1 MSGGFEKIRHNNW
14 TVYIRSQFLNHVL
27 GQVLLAGEDKWPQQD
42 DFKTLPSSERSRVHK
57 FTVSIDGVD
66 REVYVKQYLFK
77 SILHS
82 LKCLFFSGSPARQ
95 AFNAETMLAENGFDV
110 AKMIAMGECREGF
123 LQTKNFLATFGIENS
138 VSARRHILS
147 TSEIVTPQQLAEW
160 RGFIRDF
167 GRTIGRMHA
176 RGISH
181 GDLRLGN
188 ILVRRDD
195 NLWRFFFID
204 NERTKK
210 NAGLSFVNRIKNL
223 VQLNMGP
230 HGIMSNTD
238 RMRFL
243 AVYLAENSMSKTM
256 TKILIK
262 AILRKTARRLDKET
276 RIRSRLKDALGT
288 NYRYLRVDAE
298 DLTAVFLRSF
308 CHGADP
314 VDFLKK
320 IDALEKEGHI
330 LQDDRNCLVCR
341 LKWNGRETTIKHYK
355 HKGLAFSLLD
365 TIGKSHAK
373 RDWLNGNRL
382 GMLNMPVPQT
392 LAFIER
398 RRTGLVWESYIV
410 SEHIENRGPCNFT
423 QDNNAARQKQWTY

>member
-1 MSGGFEKIRHNNW
+1 M
-14 TVYIRSQFLNHVL
+14 YIRSQFLNHAL

-42 DFKTLPSSERSRVHK
+42 DFKTLPSSERSCVHK

-110 AKMIAMGECREGF
+110 AQMIAMGECRDGL

-138 VSARRHILS
+138 VSARNYILS
-147 TSEIVTPQQLAEW
+147 IREITTPQQLADW
-160 RGFIRDF
+160 RKFIRDF

-210 NAGLSFVNRIKNL
+210 NTVLPFVHRVKNL

-230 HGIMSNTD
+230 YGIMSSTD
-238 RMRFL
+238 RMRFF
-243 AVYLAENSMSKTM
+243 AAYLAENSMSKTM
-256 TKILIK
+256 TKILVK
-262 AILRKTARRLDKET
+262 TILRRTARRLDKET
-276 RIRSRLKDALGT
+276 RIRSWLKKSLGT

-314 VDFLKK
+314 IDFLKK
-320 IDALEKEGHI
+320 IDTLKKEGHT
-330 LQDDRNCLVCR
+330 LQDDRNCFVCR
-341 LKWNGRETTIKHYK
+341 LKWNGRDIVVKYYK
-355 HKGLAFSLLD
+355 HKGVVFALFD

-398 RRTGLVWESYIV
+398 RRAGLVWESYIV
-410 SEHIENRGPCNFT
+410 SEHIENREPDNFMR
-423 QDNNAARQKQWTY
+423 DNNAARQNQRTY